1 MMTMAEF
8 TKQLKQAVLQ
18 AEERIQPRFRA
29 IERIEEINQNR
40 TLQAFWAERVSE
52 QHLQSTTGY
61 GYGDI
66 GRNTLDKVFARM
78 MGSEDALVRPHWVS
92 GTHALTTALF
102 GILRPGDVLFSA
114 TGTPYDTLHEVIGMT
129 GEKGSGSLA
138 DFGISFDSLP
148 FEGQLDTEAIL
159 AKLNERVRVVYLQR
173 SRGYAARRTLMAD
186 EITAL
191 TVAVHRRSPQ
201 TVVMVDNCYG
211 EFVEA
216 AEPQADLLVGSL
228 IKNPG
233 GGLCP
238 CGGYIAGKHELVEL
252 CAGRLTSP
260 GIGREVGASL
270 GLNRLLY
277 QGIFIAPHTTA
288 QALKTA
294 VFAAALFEILGFSTT
309 PGWNEE
315 RGDIIQLLELGN
327 PERLCAFCKG
337 LQSGSPIDSH
347 VTPEPWDM
355 PGYDSP
361 VIMAAGGFNAGASIE
376 ISADA
381 PLREPFCVYLQGGL
395 TYASAKAA
403 IIRAAAET
411 LRIS

>member
-1 MMTMAEF
+1 MAEF
-8 TKQLKQAVLQ
+8 TQQLKQAVLQ

-40 TLQAFWAERVSE
+40 TLEAFWANRVSE

-66 GRNTLDKVFARM
+66 GRDTLDKVFAQM
-78 MGSEDALVRPHWVS
+78 MGTEDALVRPHWVS
-92 GTHALTTALF
+92 GTHTLTTALF
-102 GILRPGDVLFSA
+102 GILRPGDVLLSA
-114 TGTPYDTLHEVIGMT
+114 TGTPYDTLHEVIGLA

-138 DFGISFDSLP
+138 DFGVTFDSVP
-148 FEGQLDTEAIL
+148 FEGQLDTNAIL
-159 AKLNERVRVVYLQR
+159 SKLSGQVRVVYLQR
-173 SRGYAARRTLMAD
+173 SRGYASRRTLMAD
-186 EITAL
+186 EISAL
-191 TVAVHRRSPQ
+191 TAAIHRKSPH

-294 VFAAALFEILGFSTT
+294 VFAAALFEKLGFSTA
-309 PGWNEE
+309 PGWDEE
-315 RGDIIQLLELGN
+315 RGDIIQLLQLGS

-411 LRIS
+411 LLIS